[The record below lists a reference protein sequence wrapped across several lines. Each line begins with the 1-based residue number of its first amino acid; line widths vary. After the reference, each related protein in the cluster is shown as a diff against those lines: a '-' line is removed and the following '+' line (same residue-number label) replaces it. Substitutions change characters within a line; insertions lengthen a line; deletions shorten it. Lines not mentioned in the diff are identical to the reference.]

1 MKITLLFMLMS
12 SLMLAIRL
20 TAAQKPAAATQPQ

>member
-20 TAAQKPAAATQPQ
+20 TAGQKPVAATQPQ